1 MIIKWEKEYLD
12 LILVPS
18 GLLIMFG
25 YHIRLLY
32 KYLRFPQSTV
42 LGFENH
48 CKIAWVKSIM
58 QIDAVSRGSTFSVIS
73 TTISAA
79 TFMASISLALA
90 SFIGTWIGNPSN
102 NQLVSKIIY
111 GDTKPS
117 LTPIKYICTL
127 LCFVI
132 AFASFIQCA
141 RLYVHVNFLLSMP
154 NTEVPEYCVMDALIN
169 AANFWQLG
177 LRSIYFAINLMM
189 WMFGPIPMFVTSVG
203 TVSFLHVLDV
213 NKKPLHSFKRTAVV
227 KGTGVAELV
236 TR

>member
-1 MIIKWEKEYLD
+1 MIFKWHKEYLD

-25 YHIRLLY
+25 YHIVLLY
-32 KYLRFPQSTV
+32 KYLRIPESTV

-48 CKIAWVKSIM
+48 CKKAWVKSIM
-58 QIDAVSRGSTFSVIS
+58 QIDAVSRGPTFSVIS

-90 SFIGTWIGNPSN
+90 SFIGAWIGNPSN

-111 GDTKPS
+111 GDTKTS
-117 LTPIKYICTL
+117 LTCIKYVCTL

-132 AFASFIQCA
+132 AFASFIQSA
-141 RLYVHVNFLLSMP
+141 RSYVHVNFLLSMP
-154 NTEVPEYCVMDALIN
+154 NTEVPELTVVEALIN
-169 AANFWQLG
+169 GANFWQVG
-177 LRSIYFAINLMM
+177 LRSIYFAITLMM
-189 WMFGPIPMFVTSVG
+189 WMFGPIPMFISCVG

-213 NKKPLHSFKRTAVV
+213 NKKPLHAFKRSVRATDL
-227 KGTGVAELV
+227 GVQL
-236 TR
+236 